1 MLTEDEAGVD
11 ANGLLTGSSSSGMG
25 GKVSVTVT
33 LDADGKISKVEV
45 TRESETEGIGSKA
58 IEAMPAEFVGCST
71 AEEIDALDTV
81 SGATVTSNALK
92 EAVKAAMGL

>member
-1 MLTEDEAGVD
+1 M
-11 ANGLLTGSSSSGMG
+11 
-25 GKVSVTVT
+25 
-33 LDADGKISKVEV
+33 
-45 TRESETEGIGSKA
+45 GIGSKA
-58 IEAMPAEFVGCST
+58 IETMPAEFVGCST

>member
-1 MLTEDEAGVD
+1 MRKDGCTLIEELRDLLGAAPGVEAR
-11 ANGLLTGSSSSGMG
+11 LH
-25 GKVSVTVT
+25 
-33 LDADGKISKVEV
+33 DGIQLR
-45 TRESETEGIGSKA
+45 TRHRKRRIGSKA
-58 IEAMPAEFVGCST
+58 IETMPAEFVGCST

>member
-1 MLTEDEAGVD
+1 MGIAG
-11 ANGLLTGSSSSGMG
+11 AT
-25 GKVSVTVT
+25 
-33 LDADGKISKVEV
+33 SKRMTHS
-45 TRESETEGIGSKA
+45 TRQAEPRASMAIGSKA

>member
-1 MLTEDEAGVD
+1 M
-11 ANGLLTGSSSSGMG
+11 
-25 GKVSVTVT
+25 
-33 LDADGKISKVEV
+33 
-45 TRESETEGIGSKA
+45 GIGSKA

-81 SGATVTSNALK
+81 CGATVTSNALK